1 MPDLGRCSSFRACK
15 PILAGFVLGAMLSL
29 QGVHAARSDSVQA
42 ARYHE
47 DALARLARNDV
58 PGAIIQARNAVQQ
71 DKSLLAAHVLLG
83 KALLRDGQAAAAEA
97 EFEVALNLGASMTEL
112 AQPYG
117 TALMMFGNSEKLLAR
132 IKPDG
137 LGASARAEVLAMRAA
152 AHADQGNMKAAWLAI
167 DEESS
172 RSPFACAFA
181 RRDRPGLAHPRHPS
195 GAQGPGRRGGH
206 GPRDAQLLHLQGVLN
221 QGAGKVAAAL
231 DFFAQALKADPRLL
245 DAMVARASL
254 LIDLQRPDEAMP
266 DLERA
271 AALSQREPRVAY
283 LKSLV
288 FAARGMRVLPVPSSK
303 K

>member
-181 RRDRPGLAHPRHPS
+181 RRDRPGLAHPRHP

-206 GPRDAQLLHLQGVLN
+206 GPRDAQLLHPGVLN

-245 DAMVARASL
+245 RRDGGPRLL

-271 AALSQREPRVAY
+271 AALSQREPAW
-283 LKSLV
+283 
-288 FAARGMRVLPVPSSK
+288 PT
-303 K
+303 